1 MEYEVKQLLNPNLY
15 SDIFSITDGSTD
27 FSRFNNK
34 TVLITGAGQLLGI
47 YLASAFLINNDLSS
61 AGTKLI
67 AVDSSEDL
75 FRKYGKLT
83 NRADIDFIVSR
94 DYSALHS
101 VNADFVIHTENLSA
115 LDPEPAVINL
125 LNYIKRTGARAVINT
140 YSDVY
145 GDVFNGKDKICEDDM
160 GYVNPA
166 KPESRNIQ
174 AQRTAESLALRLCG
188 EEGLDISLSRS
199 PLIYGAT
206 NFNGESKHVELIA
219 KAIRGQNLEVNPDD
233 GIPKSYCYVTDAAE
247 GILTV
252 LLNGA
257 KGEIYNISS
266 NYIASTSLIAQS
278 CVKIFSDKELKVVT
292 KGTLKPTSPIS
303 PTIKVLDNAKLVSIG
318 FTPKV
323 SIGNGIV
330 RIAKIISEVK

>member
-15 SDIFSITDGSTD
+15 SDIFSITDGSTV

-166 KPESRNIQ
+166 KPK
-174 AQRTAESLALRLCG
+174 AEIFRLKERLKALLCG
-188 EEGLDISLSRS
+188 
-199 PLIYGAT
+199 
-206 NFNGESKHVELIA
+206 F
-219 KAIRGQNLEVNPDD
+219 
-233 GIPKSYCYVTDAAE
+233 AAR
-247 GILTV
+247 
-252 LLNGA
+252 
-257 KGEIYNISS
+257 KG
-266 NYIASTSLIAQS
+266 STSA
-278 CVKIFSDKELKVVT
+278 
-292 KGTLKPTSPIS
+292 
-303 PTIKVLDNAKLVSIG
+303 
-318 FTPKV
+318 
-323 SIGNGIV
+323 
-330 RIAKIISEVK
+330 